1 MKVYGPGGTPPSQS
15 RPAARRDKSG
25 GASFASNLPGETEK
39 AASTSAASPAS
50 SVDALLALQE
60 INPDR
65 GGRKKAVQRGNELL
79 DKLDEIRHGLLMGSI
94 PLDRLEALAR
104 LVREQKPQLAD
115 PKLAEVLSDIELRV
129 EVELAKLG
137 R

>member
-15 RPAARRDKSG
+15 RPTTRRDKSG
-25 GASFASNLPGETEK
+25 GPSFASNLPAETEK
-39 AASTSAASPAS
+39 AASAAATAPAS
-50 SVDALLALQE
+50 AVDALLALQE

-65 GGRKKAVQRGNELL
+65 GGRKRALQRGNELL
-79 DKLDEIRHGLLMGSI
+79 DKLDEIRHGLLMGRI

-104 LVREQKPQLAD
+104 LVREQKPALAD
-115 PKLAEVLSDIELRV
+115 PKLAEVLNEIELRV